1 MTIYNILL
9 FSIGFFVGRFL
20 YEFLYKP
27 LVMRYFPKHSIEYYM
42 DLVALDI
49 DNIFSALRRLNKK
62 DRKLCEEIVNRINNK
77 YKDRI
82 QIE

>member
-1 MTIYNILL
+1 LD
-9 FSIGFFVGRFL
+9 FFVGRFL

-27 LVMRYFPKHSIEYYM
+27 LVMRYFPKYFIEYYM
-42 DLVALDI
+42 DLAALNI

-62 DRKLCEEIVNRINNK
+62 DHKLCEEIVNRINNK